1 MSKKK
6 SNKTYSTVLPDKFPE
21 RLEAMFPGVIGNEVR
36 ASFVERPT
44 TLRINRI
51 KCPVILD
58 TYGKKQP
65 DEVIEFLKQAG
76 FLLEQVSWYED
87 AFILQ
92 NKTKRELTDTEPYK
106 LGKIYIQSLASM
118 SPPLVLQPQPG
129 EKVLD
134 LTAAPGSKTSQIAAM
149 MAMKGELVANDNN
162 KVRFFKLK
170 HNMELLGV
178 GSGVSKDE
186 AVEWKFTLRMEHGGD
201 LCREFPDYFD
211 KILLD
216 APCSAEARFVAN
228 NPNTFGYWSER
239 KIKEMAYKQRSLL
252 FAAWGALKPGGT
264 LVYSTCTFA
273 PEENE
278 IQIERLLDRYSEAE
292 LQEITYTLPP
302 ALPALTKWK
311 NKDLPN
317 LEKTYRIKPT
327 PEIEGFFV
335 ALLKKL

>member
-1 MSKKK
+1 M
-6 SNKTYSTVLPDKFPE
+6 PDKFPE
-21 RLEAMFPGVIGNEVR
+21 RLEAMFPGAIGTEVR

-58 TYGKKQP
+58 QYGKKQP
-65 DEVIEFLKQAG
+65 DLVIKELQAEG
-76 FLLEQVSWYED
+76 FNLEQVSWYTD
-87 AFILQ
+87 AFVLR
-92 NKTKRELTDTEPYK
+92 NKSKRELTDTEAYK

-118 SPPLVLQPQPG
+118 APPLVLQPKSG

-134 LTAAPGSKTSQIAAM
+134 LTAAPGSKTSQIAVM
-149 MAMKGELVANDNN
+149 MEMKGELVANDNN

-178 GSGVSKDE
+178 GDGTEKTQTE
-186 AVEWKFTLRMEHGGD
+186 QWKFTLRLEHGGD
-201 LCREFPDYFD
+201 LCREYPEYFD

-216 APCSAEARFVAN
+216 APCSAEARFVIN

-278 IQIERLLDRYSEAE
+278 FQVERLLDRYSDGE
-292 LQEITYTLPP
+292 LEKITYPLPLALPP
-302 ALPALTKWK
+302 LKNWK
-311 NKDLPN
+311 NKDLPSSLQN
-317 LEKTYRIKPT
+317 SYRIKPT

-335 ALLKKL
+335 ALLRKKI